1 MAAHPWRIA
10 AITLGIALTVWA
22 WALVGVTFALRWSSV
37 ERPGPPVKELF
48 PYGEMRI
55 GVDAS
60 YPPFAVATAN
70 DLFGLDIDLGKA
82 LAERLKVPIRF
93 VNMGFDGLYDSLK
106 ADQVDVV
113 ISALLVDPS
122 RTNDVR
128 YTFAYYD
135 AGLVLVRDS
144 NSSIQEMDDL
154 SGNSLAYEFGSEA
167 DIVARSWL
175 RRITPFDTRPYELP
189 EYALD
194 AVRLGEADAALT
206 DATSARLYLRAHPDW
221 DATYSFV
228 THSFYAAA
236 IRIDRGRTWD
246 AVNHALQSLLDD
258 GTLAQI
264 ISRWL

>member
-1 MAAHPWRIA
+1 MAARPWRIA
-10 AITLGIALTVWA
+10 AVTLGIALTVWT

-48 PYGEMRI
+48 PYGEMRV

-60 YPPFAVATAN
+60 YPPFAVATSD

-122 RTNDVR
+122 KTGDVR

-135 AGLVLVRDS
+135 AGLVLVRDADS
-144 NSSIQEMDDL
+144 PIQSMHEI
-154 SGNSLAYEFGSEA
+154 SGYALAYEFGAEA
-167 DIVARSWL
+167 DIVARAWL
-175 RRITPFDTRPYELP
+175 RRIPAFESRPYELP
-189 EYALD
+189 AYALD

-221 DATYSFV
+221 QATYSYV
-228 THSFYAAA
+228 TDSFYAIAV
-236 IRIDRGRTWD
+236 RVNRGRTWD
-246 AVNHALQSLLDD
+246 AVNRALQSLLDD
-258 GTLAQI
+258 GTLAAI
-264 ISRWL
+264 IGRWL